1 MIKGKRNWATEIVSI
16 AMGFFDK
23 LLSKSVDDKTDK
35 GITVRSTDSATM
47 QTIMIDEKSIG
58 LND

>member
-1 MIKGKRNWATEIVSI
+1 
-16 AMGFFDK
+16 MGFFDK